1 MPCFT
6 EKEGIYVNLEGRAQI
21 SRQIKMPISTVE
33 HTWEFFNKLLTEIG
47 IEREYNSLQD
57 LRNLMFNQYPNLMK
71 INECKSEKMFKV
83 RSIKRSFSK
92 NDILSNISNFYMT
105 DSVSRNSPTMSS
117 CSLEINN
124 NI

>member
-21 SRQIKMPISTVE
+21 SRQIKMPINNVE
-33 HTWEFFNKLLTEIG
+33 HTWKFFNKLLSEIG
-47 IEREYNSLQD
+47 IEKEYNSLQD

-83 RSIKRSFSK
+83 KSVKRSFSK

-124 NI
+124 NT

>member
-1 MPCFT
+1 
-6 EKEGIYVNLEGRAQI
+6 
-21 SRQIKMPISTVE
+21 MPINNVE
-33 HTWEFFNKLLTEIG
+33 HTWKFFNKLLSEIG
-47 IEREYNSLQD
+47 IEKEYNSLQD

>member
-21 SRQIKMPISTVE
+21 SRQIKMPISNVE
-33 HTWEFFNKLLTEIG
+33 QTWEFFNKLFTEIG
-47 IEREYNSLQD
+47 IEIEHNSLQD
-57 LRNLMFNQYPNLMK
+57 LRNSMFDQYPNLMY

-83 RSIKRSFSK
+83 RNVKRSFSK

-105 DSVSRNSPTMSS
+105 DSVSSNSPTMSS